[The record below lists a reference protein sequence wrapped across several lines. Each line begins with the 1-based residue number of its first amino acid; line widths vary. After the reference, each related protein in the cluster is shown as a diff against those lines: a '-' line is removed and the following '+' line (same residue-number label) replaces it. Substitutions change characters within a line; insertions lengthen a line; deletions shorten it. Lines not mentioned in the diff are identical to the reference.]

1 MTTKAKCPGLRLWGA
16 SLLLIALAFLAGRG
30 FRGVEPRKPGT
41 NGAASAGAG
50 RGDRTKAMS
59 TPVLVA
65 DSLGESVTR
74 REVTYE
80 LRFGLVSTSNRRLV
94 EELVVHVFPCA
105 ALGEDGASPA
115 ERVRTVNAS
124 GNCVVRVEPGA
135 YFVRVESD
143 GYVACSDNSKPPQV
157 VAVDSASGAEP
168 TMIRVAEVMAAG
180 VAISGAQPADTRLR
194 WDFSYREAPTKMDA
208 WAVRRYRNLHRKSNV
223 HLFFSDVDLVGRRG
237 LVSLLYDDGLYE
249 FPLTVMPLKS
259 FSPLAMDSDALGGA
273 VAEPGMVEVVVL
285 DQAGL
290 AASLGRLDMVRSG
303 PIFGFRSVSI
313 MANIGQRPVPSG
325 RYRLQANG
333 FYCPWLFGQLR
344 ASAAPMQI
352 EVQPREKQTVILRL
366 DHHMRRT
373 VWSAEV
379 GAEMVRFGAAIGD
392 GEVVWGGFTELASE
406 PIVVSLPLG
415 VTKVELYRTG
425 WVHPQSYDLMV
436 EDGEANLQ
444 VVASM
449 LAPAEEERGG
459 K

>member
-1 MTTKAKCPGLRLWGA
+1 
-16 SLLLIALAFLAGRG
+16 
-30 FRGVEPRKPGT
+30 
-41 NGAASAGAG
+41 
-50 RGDRTKAMS
+50 
-59 TPVLVA
+59 
-65 DSLGESVTR
+65 
-74 REVTYE
+74 
-80 LRFGLVSTSNRRLV
+80 
-94 EELVVHVFPCA
+94 
-105 ALGEDGASPA
+105 
-115 ERVRTVNAS
+115 
-124 GNCVVRVEPGA
+124 
-135 YFVRVESD
+135 
-143 GYVACSDNSKPPQV
+143 
-157 VAVDSASGAEP
+157 
-168 TMIRVAEVMAAG
+168 
-180 VAISGAQPADTRLR
+180 
-194 WDFSYREAPTKMDA
+194 MDA

-259 FSPLAMDSDALGGA
+259 FSPLALDSDALGGA